1 MKSENFQPLIDKL
14 DELLDSE
21 KKALVQGDID
31 RVGQLMPQKEYLV
44 ESLNAQD
51 NLDRKNLARLHQKV
65 MRNQTLLDS
74 ALEGIRAVATRM
86 SELRRVRSGLETY
99 DERGRKQH
107 FGDQR
112 STQVEKRA

>member
-1 MKSENFQPLIDKL
+1 MKAENIQPLIDEL

-21 KKALVQGDID
+21 KKALVQGDME
-31 RVGQLMPQKEYLV
+31 RVGRLMSQKEYLV

-51 NLDRKNLARLHQKV
+51 DLDRNNLTKLHQKV

-86 SELRRVRSGLETY
+86 SELRRVRGGLETY
-99 DERGRKQH
+99 DEKGRKQH
-107 FGDQR
+107 FVDQR
-112 STQVEKRA
+112 TTQVEKRA